1 MASSPIDPAVLAL
14 ASGYPYAFPACS
26 YLFRDGAQHPL
37 PATLPALLADRVPVI
52 ACGSNRAPE
61 QLARKFRDWPHPLTI
76 PVLCGRLAGFD
87 VVYSAH
93 FTRYGALPA
102 TLHPAPAPG
111 AVVEVAV
118 QWLTGAELERMDATE
133 GIGVNYDR
141 RELGG
146 IRLEIEGLGV
156 IASAEA
162 YLSRRGAL
170 AIDGRPV
177 ALAAIPCAGRTWPAL
192 DQPGVLEAVRARL
205 APGSD
210 LHGFIHAIV
219 TDPDYRAEQTAALAL
234 SGLRLDRQG

>member
-1 MASSPIDPAVLAL
+1 MASSPINPAVVAL

-37 PATLPALLADRVPVI
+37 PAGLPALLADRVPVI

-61 QLARKFRDWPHPLTI
+61 QLARKFGDWPHPLAI

-102 TLHPAPAPG
+102 TLHPVPGPAPD
-111 AVVEVAV
+111 AVVEIAV

-141 RELGG
+141 RGLDG
-146 IRLEIEGLGV
+146 IRLEIDGLGA
-156 IASAEA
+156 IDSADA

-192 DQPGVLEAVRARL
+192 DQPGVLEAVRTRL
-205 APGSD
+205 APGST
-210 LHGFIHAIV
+210 LAGFVHAVV
-219 TDPDYRAEQTAALAL
+219 TDPDYRAEQTAALAREA
-234 SGLRLDRQG
+234 LRPA

>member
-1 MASSPIDPAVLAL
+1 MASSLIDPAVLAL

-26 YLFRDGAQHPL
+26 YLFRDGEQRPL
-37 PATLPALLADRVPVI
+37 PAGLPAILADRVPMI
-52 ACGSNRAPE
+52 ACGSNRSPE
-61 QLARKFRDWPHPLTI
+61 QLARKFKDWPHPVAI

-102 TLHPAPAPG
+102 TLHPAPGRASET
-111 AVVEVAV
+111 VVEIAV
-118 QWLTGAELERMDATE
+118 QWLTRAELDRMDATE

-141 RELGG
+141 HRLDG
-146 IRLEIEGLGV
+146 IALEIEGLGR

-170 AIDGRPV
+170 AIDGHPV

-192 DQPGVLEAVRARL
+192 DQPGVLESVRARL
-205 APGSD
+205 APERD
-210 LHGFIHAIV
+210 LAGFIHAIV
-219 TDPDYRAEQTAALAL
+219 TDPDHRAEQTSVLARDALRRA
-234 SGLRLDRQG
+234 